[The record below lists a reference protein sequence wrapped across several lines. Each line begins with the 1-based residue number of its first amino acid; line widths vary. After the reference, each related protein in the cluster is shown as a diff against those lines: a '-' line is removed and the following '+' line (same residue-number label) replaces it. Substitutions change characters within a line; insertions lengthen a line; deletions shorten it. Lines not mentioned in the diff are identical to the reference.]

1 MLDEKQKLEISQD
14 ELALIE
20 AALHT
25 QSKILG
31 VQASAGGSKAL
42 ARLNDVKRVL
52 ATIDIQKPSRS
63 RTNKRG
69 VGSIFRMSRL
79 FG

>member
-1 MLDEKQKLEISQD
+1 MFDDKQKLEISQK
-14 ELALIE
+14 ELELIK

-42 ARLNDVKRVL
+42 TRLNDIKRVL
-52 ATIDIQKPSRS
+52 TTIAQQKPAKTKSKAARC
-63 RTNKRG
+63 G
-69 VGSIFRMSRL
+69 IFSMSRL
-79 FG
+79 LG

>member
-1 MLDEKQKLEISQD
+1 MSDEKQKLEISQE
-14 ELALIE
+14 ELTLIE

-25 QSKILG
+25 QAKILG

-42 ARLNDVKRVL
+42 ARLNDVKRAL
-52 ATIDIQKPSRS
+52 TTITQQKPAAKVEKNR
-63 RTNKRG
+63 KAG
-69 VGSIFRMSRL
+69 VFFSMSRM